1 MWFNFDNG
9 AGVGSGKY
17 LSLPACVTDRRRRDA
32 APAGLRARLQATGRQ
47 DAAPAGLC
55 EAAGRTAAGRAP
67 GRAARGTA
75 DSAGR
80 GGLDGGAAAGRC

>member
-47 DAAPAGLC
+47 DAAPAGLR
-55 EAAGRTAAGRAP
+55 GGTAA
-67 GRAARGTA
+67 
-75 DSAGR
+75 SAGR
-80 GGLDGGAAAGRC
+80 GGLDGGAAADRC